1 MSCRLA
7 AVLLCM
13 VFLFVHNLLSAQEP
27 KVILFLGNS
36 LSAGFGVDPSQAFPA
51 LIQKKIEEKK
61 LNYKVINAGLSGETS
76 AGGLRRIDWLLKQK
90 VDVLLLEL
98 GGNDGLRGISTQ
110 TMQSNLQAIIDRAK
124 AKYPD
129 IKIVIAGMQAPPN
142 LGAEYTSAFKAVFP
156 ELAKKNRAA
165 LIPFLLEGVG
175 GNPKLNLPDGIHPT
189 AEGHKIIAETVWKT
203 LEPILM
209 AQNETSGKK

>member
-7 AVLLCM
+7 AVLLCI
-13 VFLFVHNLLSAQEP
+13 VCLFVHNLLSAQEP

-90 VDVLLLEL
+90 VDVLVLEL

>member
-1 MSCRLA
+1 MSPQLA
-7 AVLLCM
+7 TVLLCALL
-13 VFLFVHNLLSAQEP
+13 LFAHNPLSAQEP

-36 LSAGFGVDPSQAFPA
+36 LSAGLGVDPSQAFPA

-76 AGGLRRIDWLLKQK
+76 AGGLRRVDWLLKQK
-90 VDVLLLEL
+90 VDILVLEL
-98 GGNDGLRGISTQ
+98 GGNDGLRGISTE

-124 AKYPD
+124 AKYPN

-142 LGAEYTSAFKAVFP
+142 LGTEYTSAFKAVFP

-189 AEGHKIIAETVWKT
+189 AEGHKVIAETVWKT

-209 AQNETSGKK
+209 AQK

>member
-1 MSCRLA
+1 
-7 AVLLCM
+7 
-13 VFLFVHNLLSAQEP
+13 
-27 KVILFLGNS
+27 
-36 LSAGFGVDPSQAFPA
+36 
-51 LIQKKIEEKK
+51 
-61 LNYKVINAGLSGETS
+61 
-76 AGGLRRIDWLLKQK
+76 
-90 VDVLLLEL
+90 
-98 GGNDGLRGISTQ
+98 
-110 TMQSNLQAIIDRAK
+110 MQSNLQAIIDRAK

-209 AQNETSGKK
+209 AQK

>member
-1 MSCRLA
+1 MSWRRCA
-7 AVLLCM
+7 GVLGAT
-13 VFLFVHNLLSAQEP
+13 FLLFCNALTADEP

-51 LIQKKIEEKK
+51 LIQKKIDEQK
-61 LNYKVINAGLSGETS
+61 LAYKVINAGLSGETS

-90 VDVLLLEL
+90 VDILVLEL
-98 GGNDGLRGISTQ
+98 GGNDGLRGISVE
-110 TMQSNLQAIIDRAK
+110 TMRSNLQGIIDRAR

-142 LGAEYTSAFKAVFP
+142 LGAEYTSAFKSVFP
-156 ELAKKNRAA
+156 ELAKKNRA
-165 LIPFLLEGVG
+165 LLVPFLLEGVG

-189 AEGHKIIAETVWKT
+189 PEGHRIIAETVWKV
-203 LEPILM
+203 LEPILT
-209 AQNETSGKK
+209 AQK

>member
-1 MSCRLA
+1 MSWRRCA
-7 AVLLCM
+7 GLLC
-13 VFLFVHNLLSAQEP
+13 VTFLLFCNALTADEP

-51 LIQKKIEEKK
+51 LIQKKIDEQK
-61 LNYKVINAGLSGETS
+61 LAYKVINAGLSGETS

-90 VDVLLLEL
+90 VDILVLEL
-98 GGNDGLRGISTQ
+98 GGNDGLRGISVEA
-110 TMQSNLQAIIDRAK
+110 MRSNLQGIIDRAR

-142 LGAEYTSAFKAVFP
+142 LGAEYTSAFKSVFP
-156 ELAKKNRAA
+156 ELAKKNRAV
-165 LIPFLLEGVG
+165 LVPFLLEGVG

-189 AEGHKIIAETVWKT
+189 PEGHRIIAETVWKA
-203 LEPILM
+203 LEPILT
-209 AQNETSGKK
+209 AQK

>member
-1 MSCRLA
+1 MSYRLT
-7 AVLLCM
+7 AVLLCI
-13 VFLFVHNLLSAQEP
+13 VSLFVHNLLSAQEP

-90 VDVLLLEL
+90 VDILVLEL
-98 GGNDGLRGISTQ
+98 GGNDGLRGISTE

-209 AQNETSGKK
+209 AQK